1 MVMEMSYKRRM
12 TALIRALWR
21 HPRWLTAALVLI
33 LFGLVW
39 APARTPT
46 TLYLSVGSERGETS
60 ADFVGVAIDAAMLTG
75 GDWWTDLDGPPR
87 PLDMTDADLLRWS
100 RILAPA
106 WVRLGGTEADKL
118 WWLSP
123 EDTAAIN
130 PWLDRDD
137 LTGFLSFTRAI
148 GARPMITTST
158 GPRVRED
165 GEWQPDQLQRLLDW
179 LPETYNGVLEFGN
192 EPGAHWLMFG
202 LSHQFGFD
210 QYTEEFAQARLL
222 TGPIPLA
229 GPANAF
235 WPEIGEPLRPLVGS
249 SRTFLE
255 NGANPAIFSWHY
267 YPTQSSRCRVRT
279 EGAEWESLVDIEAVA
294 EFSRQ
299 ASRVRDWV
307 DRYSP
312 DSELWLGETGP
323 AQCGGVDQLT
333 NRFGSSLWWLTQL
346 GTAARTGQDKVIRQS
361 LVGGDYALLA
371 HRTRY
376 SPNPDYWAQVLWS
389 RLMGPRWF
397 AVRGSGPVIQA
408 YAHCDP
414 TIPGILTLLTVN
426 LTPVP
431 ITLMLPDNRPR
442 PTLTVTSPALDSRYV
457 QVEGQWPETFDW
469 QAASPLPWKLH
480 ENLEPQPGHSYR
492 FTRLEAPGQCD

>member
-1 MVMEMSYKRRM
+1 M
-12 TALIRALWR
+12 TALLRALWR
-21 HPRWLTAALVLI
+21 HPRWLSVALVLI
-33 LFGLVW
+33 LIGLVW

-46 TLYLSVGSERGETS
+46 TIYLSLGFERGETS

-75 GDWWTDLDGPPR
+75 GDWWTDHDGPPR
-87 PLDMTDADLLRWS
+87 PLDLDDEGLRYWS

-118 WWLSP
+118 WWQSP
-123 EDTAAIN
+123 DDPSPAQ
-130 PWLDRDD
+130 PWLDQSD
-137 LTGFLSFTRAI
+137 LDGFLRFTRAVD
-148 GARPMITTST
+148 ARPMITTST
-158 GPRVRED
+158 GPRVRQQGD
-165 GEWQPDQLQRLLDW
+165 WQPDQLQRLLGW
-179 LPETYNGVLEFGN
+179 LPDDYNGVLEFGN

-202 LSHQFGFD
+202 LRHQYGFD
-210 QYTEEFAQARLL
+210 QYTREFARARAQ
-222 TGPIPLA
+222 TVDIPLA

-279 EGAEWESLVDIEAVA
+279 EGTEWESLIDIEAVA
-294 EFSRQ
+294 EFTRQ
-299 ASRVRDWV
+299 ARRVRGWV

-346 GTAARTGQDKVIRQS
+346 GTAARTGQDTIIRQS

-371 HRTRY
+371 YRTRY
-376 SPNPDYWAQVLWS
+376 SPNPDYWAQVLWN

-397 AVRGSGPVIQA
+397 EVRGSGRVIQA

-414 TIPGILTLLTVN
+414 TTPGIMTLLTVN
-426 LTPVP
+426 LQPVP
-431 ITLMLPDNRPR
+431 VTLILPDNAPR
-442 PTLTVTSPALDSRYV
+442 PMLTVTSPALDSRYV
-457 QVEGQWPETFDW
+457 QVENQWPETFDW
-469 QAASPLPWKLH
+469 ETADPLPWVLRDSN
-480 ENLEPQPGHSYR
+480 EAQPGYSYR
-492 FTRLEAPGQCD
+492 FTRLDAPEDCG

>member
-1 MVMEMSYKRRM
+1 M
-12 TALIRALWR
+12 TALLRALWR
-21 HPRWLTAALVLI
+21 HPRWLTVALVLI
-33 LFGLVW
+33 LIGLVW
-39 APARTPT
+39 APVRTPT
-46 TLYLSVGSERGETS
+46 TIYLSVGFERGETS

-87 PLDMTDADLLRWS
+87 PLDLSDADLQRWT

-106 WVRLGGTEADKL
+106 WIRLGGTEADKL
-118 WWLSP
+118 WWQSP
-123 EDTAAIN
+123 DDPVAAQ

-137 LTGFLSFTRAI
+137 LTGFLTFTRAA

-158 GPRVRED
+158 GPRVRD
-165 GEWQPDQLQRLLDW
+165 GGDWQPGQLQRLLGW
-179 LPETYNGVLEFGN
+179 LPEDYNGVLEFGN

-202 LSHQFGFD
+202 LRHQYGFD
-210 QYTEEFAQARLL
+210 QYTEEFARARAL
-222 TGPIPLA
+222 TGKVPLA

-235 WPEIGEPLRPLVGS
+235 WPGIGEPLRPLVGS
-249 SRTFLE
+249 SRTFLK

-279 EGAEWESLVDIEAVA
+279 EGAEWESLVDIEAVD
-294 EFSRQ
+294 EFRRQ
-299 ASRVRDWV
+299 AQRVRGWV

-333 NRFGSSLWWLTQL
+333 NRFGSSLWWLTLL
-346 GTAARTGQDKVIRQS
+346 GTAAQTGQDTVIRQS

-376 SPNPDYWAQVLWS
+376 SPNPDYWAQVLWN

-397 AVRGSGPVIQA
+397 EVRGSGAVIQA

-414 TIPGILTLLTVN
+414 VTPGVLTLLTVN
-426 LTPVP
+426 LKPVP
-431 ITLMLPDNRPR
+431 ITLILPDNQPR
-442 PTLTVTSPALDSRYV
+442 PTLTVTSPSLDSRFV
-457 QVEGQWPETFDW
+457 QVEDQWPETFDW
-469 QAASPLPWKLH
+469 NADEPLPWVQRDKGDA
-480 ENLEPQPGHSYR
+480 QPAYSYR
-492 FTRLEAPGQCD
+492 FTRLDAPESCS